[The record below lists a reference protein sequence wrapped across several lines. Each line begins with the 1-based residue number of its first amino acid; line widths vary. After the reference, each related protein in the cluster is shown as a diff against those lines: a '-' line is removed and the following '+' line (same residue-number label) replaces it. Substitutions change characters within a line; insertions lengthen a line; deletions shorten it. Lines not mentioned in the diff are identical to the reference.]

1 MRLGRPAAARK
12 GTQFFEKCGK
22 LLIIG
27 ELDLALQP
35 LKDMRAPFGKILD
48 AACKSVRVKAQPQ
61 YIDGRDKKLIGYPRQ
76 KKRQRGI
83 ARNEIPIAI
92 NRNGRKR
99 LVACKH
105 QIHRAARGEGIGAW
119 IIDARLGIDRR
130 KACCEQQL
138 VALSEGHVEPFR
150 QMQQHFAARARAP
163 RFKKAQM
170 PRRDFC
176 IAGKGKLAEA
186 AALAPCPKHLADR
199 TCVLCLN
206 AHGKTLAPGG
216 KRRNYLPRNRRTPA
230 PSPIIRDS
238 AALLMRHGNIEETWK
253 ERDMALA
260 AIASSVSVRHAVL
273 ADGVISGAMGA
284 LLIVAASPLSGLLG
298 ISAGFL
304 FWVGVALM
312 PWMLA
317 LLLIGRKDQ
326 PGARAVETVIALNA
340 LWVVTSIGLIL
351 FGPFEMTALGIAF
364 VVAQALA
371 VAVFA
376 ELQFFGLKRAG

>member
-1 MRLGRPAAARK
+1 
-12 GTQFFEKCGK
+12 
-22 LLIIG
+22 
-27 ELDLALQP
+27 
-35 LKDMRAPFGKILD
+35 
-48 AACKSVRVKAQPQ
+48 
-61 YIDGRDKKLIGYPRQ
+61 
-76 KKRQRGI
+76 
-83 ARNEIPIAI
+83 
-92 NRNGRKR
+92 
-99 LVACKH
+99 
-105 QIHRAARGEGIGAW
+105 
-119 IIDARLGIDRR
+119 
-130 KACCEQQL
+130 
-138 VALSEGHVEPFR
+138 
-150 QMQQHFAARARAP
+150 
-163 RFKKAQM
+163 
-170 PRRDFC
+170 
-176 IAGKGKLAEA
+176 
-186 AALAPCPKHLADR
+186 
-199 TCVLCLN
+199 
-206 AHGKTLAPGG
+206 
-216 KRRNYLPRNRRTPA
+216 
-230 PSPIIRDS
+230 
-238 AALLMRHGNIEETWK
+238 
-253 ERDMALA
+253 MALA
-260 AIASSVSVRHAVL
+260 AIASSVSVRQAVL

>member
-1 MRLGRPAAARK
+1 
-12 GTQFFEKCGK
+12 
-22 LLIIG
+22 
-27 ELDLALQP
+27 
-35 LKDMRAPFGKILD
+35 
-48 AACKSVRVKAQPQ
+48 
-61 YIDGRDKKLIGYPRQ
+61 
-76 KKRQRGI
+76 
-83 ARNEIPIAI
+83 
-92 NRNGRKR
+92 
-99 LVACKH
+99 
-105 QIHRAARGEGIGAW
+105 
-119 IIDARLGIDRR
+119 
-130 KACCEQQL
+130 
-138 VALSEGHVEPFR
+138 
-150 QMQQHFAARARAP
+150 
-163 RFKKAQM
+163 
-170 PRRDFC
+170 
-176 IAGKGKLAEA
+176 
-186 AALAPCPKHLADR
+186 
-199 TCVLCLN
+199 
-206 AHGKTLAPGG
+206 
-216 KRRNYLPRNRRTPA
+216 
-230 PSPIIRDS
+230 
-238 AALLMRHGNIEETWK
+238 
-253 ERDMALA
+253 MALA

-326 PGARAVETVIALNA
+326 LGARAVETVIALNA